1 MFKKIIPL
9 FLILIFIIV
18 TINFADEGMW
28 TLDALNQLPWAEMK
42 ARGLNLSPEDIY
54 NPKGVGL
61 ADAIVQLGGG
71 TGSFVSP
78 NGLILTNHHVAYG
91 AIQRQS
97 SSEQDFIRNG
107 FLAKNMSDE
116 IPAKGY
122 TARLCIGFEEVTKKV
137 LKGIT
142 DKMSYSERNDLI
154 EKNSQA
160 LVEKAEKD
168 DYIRA
173 NVANMLS
180 GTKYYLFTYFV
191 IRDIRLVYAPS
202 RSVGEYGGDI
212 DNWMWPRHTGDF
224 SFLRAYVGSDGKPA
238 DYSDQNIPYKP
249 KKYLKISL
257 DGINKDDFT
266 MVIGYPGNTLRY
278 RSSYSVDV
286 WQNEIYPSQIEFSET
301 SIKALEELAGDD
313 RELQI
318 KYASQIKGLNNGL
331 KYTQGMMEGLKRTR
345 LLEKKRK
352 QEAEFTDFLKQN
364 PELDKKYGTVLPE
377 IAKVYKEL
385 WTYNH
390 KQTALGNLFG
400 SSQLLSN
407 ANFIHRWSIEKQK
420 KEKDREQGFSDRNI
434 ERAKKQLEIGR
445 DQIDIPA
452 DKKLLAIMIDRAADL
467 AEGQKI
473 AVVQQVVDMKTGK
486 ERKEA
491 AKKFVEDIFS
501 RTIFTDFDKA
511 MELFDKSEAEIKQL
525 NDPLI
530 QFAAELQKENKAI
543 QDKYDEFVGA
553 VFKLRPLLIQGMYE
567 WKKGSLYPDAN
578 STIRFTYG
586 YVKGYQPRDAVKYN
600 WITTLKGVIEKDTG
614 EEPFDNPK
622 ALIEL
627 FNDKNFG
634 QYFDQNIKDV
644 PVNFLHTTD
653 LTGGNSGSPVL
664 NGKGEV
670 IGVVFDGNYEA
681 MTSDFVYDPDLT
693 RTISVDVRY
702 VLFITEKL
710 GKADNVMKEL
720 EIVGTDN

>member
-1 MFKKIIPL
+1 MVKKMIPL
-9 FLILIFIIV
+9 FLILIATIV

-54 NPKGVGL
+54 NPKGVSL
-61 ADAIVQLGGG
+61 ADAVVQLGGG
-71 TGSFVSP
+71 TGSFVSS

-97 SSEQDFIRNG
+97 SAEQDFIRNG
-107 FLAKNMSDE
+107 FLAKTMSDE

-122 TARLCIGFEEVTKKV
+122 TARLCISFEEVTQKV

-154 EKNSQA
+154 EKNSRA

-173 NVANMLS
+173 NVTDMLS

-191 IRDIRLVYAPS
+191 IKDVRLVYAPP

-224 SFLRAYVGSDGKPA
+224 SFLRAYVGPDGKPA

-257 DGINKDDFT
+257 DGIKKDDFT

-286 WQNEIYPSQIEFSET
+286 WQNENYPAQIEFSET
-301 SIKALEELAGDD
+301 WIKALEELAGDD

-318 KYASQIKGLNNGL
+318 KYANQIKNLNNGL
-331 KYTQGMMEGLKRTR
+331 KNNQGMMEGLKRTR

-352 QEAEFTDFLKQN
+352 QEAEFTKFLKQN
-364 PELDKKYGTVLPE
+364 PDLDKKYGHVLPE
-377 IAKVYKEL
+377 IAKIYADL

-390 KQTALGNLFG
+390 KQTMLGYLLG
-400 SSQLLSN
+400 SSQLLGG

-420 KEKDREQGFSDRNI
+420 KEKDREPEFSDRNI
-434 ERAKKQLEIGR
+434 ERAKKQLEMGR

-452 DKKLLAIMIDRAADL
+452 DKKLLAIMIDKAADL
-467 AEGQKI
+467 PEGQKI
-473 AVVQQVVDMKTGK
+473 EAIQKIIGTKIGK

-511 MELFDKSEAEIKQL
+511 MELFDKSEAEINQL

-543 QDKYDEFVGA
+543 QDKYDAFVGA
-553 VFKLRPLLIQGMYE
+553 VFKLRPQLIQGMYE

-578 STIRFTYG
+578 GTIRFTYG

-600 WITTLKGVIEKDTG
+600 WITTLKGVIEKDTA

-622 ALIEL
+622 ALTEL
-627 FNDKNFG
+627 FNNKNFG
-634 QYFDQNIKDV
+634 QYFDQNINDV

-702 VLFITEKL
+702 VLFITEML

-720 EIVGTDN
+720 EIVGAEN

>member
-1 MFKKIIPL
+1 MFKKIVPL
-9 FLILIFIIV
+9 FLILIFTIV

-42 ARGLNLSPEDIY
+42 AGGLTLSPEDIY

-61 ADAIVQLGGG
+61 ADAVVQLGGG

-97 SSEQDFIRNG
+97 SAEQDFIRNG
-107 FLAKNMSDE
+107 FLAKTLSDE

-122 TARLCIGFEEVTKKV
+122 TARLCISFEDVTKKV

-154 EKNSQA
+154 EKNSRA

-191 IRDIRLVYAPS
+191 IKDIRLVYAPP

-257 DGINKDDFT
+257 AGINKDDFT

-286 WQNEIYPSQIEFSET
+286 WQNEIYPAQIHFSEI
-301 SIKALEELAGDD
+301 SIKALEDLAGDD

-318 KYASQIKGLNNGL
+318 KYSSRIKGLNNGL
-331 KYTQGMMEGLKRTR
+331 KYTQGMMDGLKRTR
-345 LLEKKRK
+345 LLEKKQK
-352 QEAEFTDFLKQN
+352 QEAEFTKFLKQN
-364 PELDKKYGTVLPE
+364 PELDKKYGQVLPE
-377 IAKVYKEL
+377 IAKVYTEL

-390 KQTALGNLFG
+390 KQTMLGNLFG
-400 SSQLLSN
+400 SSQLLN
-407 ANFIHRWSIEKQK
+407 GANFIHRWSIEKQK
-420 KEKDREQGFSDRNI
+420 KEKDREPGFSDRNI
-434 ERAKKQLEIGR
+434 ERVKKQLEIGR
-445 DQIDIPA
+445 DQIDIPS
-452 DKKLLAIMIDRAADL
+452 DKKLLAIMIDKAADL
-467 AEGQKI
+467 PEGQKI
-473 AVVQQVVDMKTGK
+473 EAIQKVVGTKTGK

-491 AKKFVEDIFS
+491 AKKFVEDTFS

-511 MELFDKSEAEIKQL
+511 MELFDKSEAEINQL

-553 VFKLRPLLIQGMYE
+553 VFKLRPPLIQGMYE

-578 STIRFTYG
+578 GTIRFTYG
-586 YVKGYQPRDAVKYN
+586 YIKGYQPRDAVKYN

-614 EEPFDNPK
+614 EEPFDNPR
-622 ALIEL
+622 ALNEL
-627 FNDKNFG
+627 FNNKDFG
-634 QYFDQNIKDV
+634 QYFDQNIKGV

-710 GKADNVMKEL
+710 GKADNVLKEL
-720 EIVGTDN
+720 EIVGGDD